1 MSSYLQE
8 YIDYNNHNLYAKL
21 IVYIGKISKN

>member
-8 YIDYNNHNLYAKL
+8 YIDFTYNNPNLYAKL
-21 IVYIGKISKN
+21 IVYIGKIS